1 MPRRSG
7 QSAVRFLSKVLWN
20 LGLITLGSVLC
31 AVAVNGILIP
41 HRFVSG
47 GVTGLAL
54 VIHYLLPSVPVSGLY
69 FVLNIPLFAFGWIF
83 VGRRFF
89 FYSIAGM
96 VIFSGALEWVQVPV
110 PVQDPILSALLAGI
124 ISGTGSGIILRSV
137 GSPGGTDIL
146 SVILL
151 NRFSVH
157 VGTTVLAFN
166 TGVLIAA
173 AIFSSLES
181 VLYTLVYLY
190 VSSHILNLVVTGLSQ
205 RKAVFIISPHWKEI
219 SGGILREIRRG
230 VTIIRGQGGYS
241 GREEQILYTIII
253 TVSRHPL
260 WRILKK
266 RIFHHFLIDYIQQF
280 EPAQLQKLDG
290 LLKLGCHD
298 QLLGKARF
306 LAEFKSH
313 FSVFV
318 VFVRCV

>member
-7 QSAVRFLSKVLWN
+7 QSAVKLLSRVLWN

-54 VIHYLLPSVPVSGLY
+54 VIHYLLPSLPVSGLY
-69 FVLNIPLFAFGWIF
+69 FLLNIPVFAFGWIF

-89 FYSIAGM
+89 LYSIAGM
-96 VIFSGALEWVQVPV
+96 VIFSGALERVQVPV
-110 PVQDPILSALLAGI
+110 AVQDPILSALLAGI
-124 ISGTGSGIILRSV
+124 IGGAGSGIILRSV
-137 GSPGGTDIL
+137 GSAGGTDIL

-151 NRFSVH
+151 KRFSIR

-166 TGVLIAA
+166 SGVLIAA

-181 VLYTLVYLY
+181 ALYTLVYLY

-205 RKAVFIISPHWKEI
+205 RKAVIIISPHWEEI

-241 GREEQILYTIII
+241 GREEQILYTII
-253 TVSRHPL
+253 TFRQL
-260 WRILKK
+260 ARLK
-266 RIFHHFLIDYIQQF
+266 RIIRRVD
-280 EPAQLQKLDG
+280 PGA
-290 LLKLGCHD
+290 
-298 QLLGKARF
+298 
-306 LAEFKSH
+306 
-313 FSVFV
+313 FV
-318 VFVRCV
+318 VVTDTLEVMGHRIGTQPHW

>member
-7 QSAVRFLSKVLWN
+7 QSAVRFLSRALWN

-41 HRFVSG
+41 QGFVSG

-69 FVLNIPLFAFGWIF
+69 FLLNIPLFAIGWVF

-96 VIFSGALEWVQVPV
+96 VIFSGALEWGQVPV
-110 PVQDPILSALLAGI
+110 AIQDPILSALLAGI
-124 ISGTGSGIILRSV
+124 ITGAGSGIILRSV
-137 GSPGGTDIL
+137 GSAGGTDIL

-151 NRFSVH
+151 NRFSVR

-166 TGVLIAA
+166 SGVLIAA

-181 VLYTLVYLY
+181 ALYTLVYLY

-205 RKAVFIISPHWKEI
+205 RKAIFIIFPHWEEI
-219 SGGILREIRRG
+219 SGRILREIRRG

-241 GREEQILYTIII
+241 GREAQILYTII
-253 TVSRHPL
+253 TFRDL
-260 WRILKK
+260 ARLK
-266 RIFHHFLIDYIQQF
+266 RIIRQVD
-280 EPAQLQKLDG
+280 PGA
-290 LLKLGCHD
+290 
-298 QLLGKARF
+298 
-306 LAEFKSH
+306 
-313 FSVFV
+313 FV
-318 VFVRCV
+318 VVTDTLEVMGHHIGTQPHW

>member
-7 QSAVRFLSKVLWN
+7 QSAVRFLSRALWN

-47 GVTGLAL
+47 GVTGSAL
-54 VIHYLLPSVPVSGLY
+54 VIHYILPSVPVSWLY
-69 FVLNIPLFAFGWIF
+69 FLLNIPLFAIGWIF

-96 VIFSGALEWVQVPV
+96 VIFSGALQWVQVPV
-110 PVQDPILSALLAGI
+110 AVQDPILSALLAGI
-124 ISGTGSGIILRSV
+124 ISGAGSGIILRSV
-137 GSPGGTDIL
+137 GSAGGTDIL

-151 NRFSVH
+151 NRFSVR

-166 TGVLIAA
+166 SSVLIAA
-173 AIFSSLES
+173 AIFSSLQS
-181 VLYTLVYLY
+181 ALYTLVYLY

-205 RKAVFIISPHWKEI
+205 RKAIFIISPHWEEI

-241 GREEQILYTIII
+241 GRDEQILYTII
-253 TVSRHPL
+253 TFREL
-260 WRILKK
+260 ARLK
-266 RIFHHFLIDYIQQF
+266 RMIRRVD
-280 EPAQLQKLDG
+280 PGA
-290 LLKLGCHD
+290 
-298 QLLGKARF
+298 
-306 LAEFKSH
+306 
-313 FSVFV
+313 FV
-318 VFVRCV
+318 VVTDTLEVMGHGIGNQPHW